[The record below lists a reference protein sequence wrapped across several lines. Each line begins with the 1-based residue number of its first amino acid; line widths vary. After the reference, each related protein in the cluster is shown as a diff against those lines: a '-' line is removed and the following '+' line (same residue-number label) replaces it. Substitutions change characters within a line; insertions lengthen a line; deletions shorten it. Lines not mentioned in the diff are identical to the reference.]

1 MFGLDSILGGIGD
14 VAGYFAGQGDRQE
27 GERDLER
34 ARKGYEDIDPN
45 IAAQEAGRS
54 NFDNA
59 GTASSA
65 AQNDILSQ
73 LRNKYNAGGL
83 DALDRARLSEI
94 NQSTA
99 QAGRGA
105 SEAAK
110 DDAARRGML
119 NSASTLVAQQ
129 QAGQNA
135 AQVGSNQ
142 GIQAAGMAEQARRAG
157 MNQAG
162 WMAGQM
168 RSQDYEKAA
177 AQDAI
182 ARFNASQRQGAEQ
195 ATLHGKLAR
204 QGGIAD
210 IYGQQ
215 YGAKN
220 ASADRTQRLYGGI
233 GRMAGGV
240 ANYFANPAAGAG
252 LNVDQAWQGVNDAGG
267 LPGPGTGMAEGGV
280 VPGEAAVP
288 GDSPANDQV
297 PIVAS
302 PGEVVIPRSV
312 VELLKRLLQP
322 GTKPIAPPSSSPSVF
337 DARTAIQGHN
347 QRLEQALEGA
357 R

>member
-1 MFGLDSILGGIGD
+1 MFGLDSLLGGIGD
-14 VAGYFAGQGDRQE
+14 IAGYFAGSGDRDE
-27 GERDLER
+27 AMRDLEKS
-34 ARKGYEDIDPN
+34 RKGWEDIDPN

-54 NFDNA
+54 YFDNA
-59 GTASSA
+59 GAGSSA

-135 AQVGSNQ
+135 AQIGSNQ
-142 GIQAAGMAEQARRAG
+142 GVQAAGMAEGARRAA

-182 ARFNASQRQGAEQ
+182 QRFNASQRQGA
-195 ATLHGKLAR
+195 
-204 QGGIAD
+204 
-210 IYGQQ
+210 
-215 YGAKN
+215 
-220 ASADRTQRLYGGI
+220 ADRR
-233 GRMAGGV
+233 R
-240 ANYFANPAAGAG
+240 
-252 LNVDQAWQGVNDAGG
+252 
-267 LPGPGTGMAEGGV
+267 
-280 VPGEAAVP
+280 
-288 GDSPANDQV
+288 
-297 PIVAS
+297 
-302 PGEVVIPRSV
+302 
-312 VELLKRLLQP
+312 
-322 GTKPIAPPSSSPSVF
+322 
-337 DARTAIQGHN
+337 
-347 QRLEQALEGA
+347 
-357 R
+357 

>member
-1 MFGLDSILGGIGD
+1 MFGLDSLLGGIGD
-14 VAGYFAGQGDRQE
+14 IAGYFAGGSDRESAQ
-27 GERDLER
+27 RDLER
-34 ARKGYEDIDPN
+34 SRKGWEDIDPN
-45 IAAQEAGRS
+45 IAAQETGPSAF
-54 NFDNA
+54 NNA
-59 GTASSA
+59 GVGSSA

-73 LRNKYNAGGL
+73 LRNKYNSGGL

-129 QAGQNA
+129 NAGQHA
-135 AQVGSNQ
+135 AQVGAEQ
-142 GIQAAGMAEQARRAG
+142 GVQAAGQAEGARRAS

-182 ARFNASQRQGAEQ
+182 ARFNASQRQGA
-195 ATLHGKLAR
+195 ATSTLHGKLAR
-204 QGGIAD
+204 QGGISD
-210 IYGQQ
+210 VYGQQ

-220 ASADRTQRLYGGI
+220 AAADRTGRLYGGI

-240 ANYFANPAAGAG
+240 ANYFVNPGAAAGAG
-252 LNVDQAWQGVNDAGG
+252 GAESYLKDDMMGG
-267 LPGPGTGMAEGGV
+267 
-280 VPGEAAVP
+280 AAY
-288 GDSPANDQV
+288 
-297 PIVAS
+297 
-302 PGEVVIPRSV
+302 
-312 VELLKRLLQP
+312 
-322 GTKPIAPPSSSPSVF
+322 T
-337 DARTAIQGHN
+337 
-347 QRLEQALEGA
+347 
-357 R
+357 